1 MDNLISRQYKCPVC
15 GAPLE
20 GDRCEYCGCVI
31 YDFAAISTNEPR
43 YIKLQIGNC
52 TVFTKAI
59 AVDPY
64 VEISTETIDM
74 IGENGKLYPFTSS
87 RHGTI
92 TLQFK
97 CIEDEGELFKMLADK
112 KYKASWEDDVIE

>member
-1 MDNLISRQYKCPVC
+1 MVNRQYKCPVC

-43 YIKLQIGNC
+43 YIKLQIGDR
-52 TVFTKAI
+52 TVLTKAI
-59 AVDPY
+59 AVNPC
-64 VEISTETIDM
+64 VEISTDTVDM
-74 IGENGKLYPFTSS
+74 TGENGKLYLFTSS

-92 TLQFK
+92 TLQLE
-97 CIEDEGELFKMLADK
+97 CIEDEGKLFKMLVDK
-112 KYKASWEDDVIE
+112 KYKASWEDDIIK